1 LPSTIYDLPF
11 LSETAKRNILGGNA
25 DRLFKLKLGSKKLAN
40 VA

>member
-1 LPSTIYDLPF
+1 LPF

-25 DRLFKLKLGSKKLAN
+25 AKLFNLDIGSKKLVQ